1 LAEITGNRKFVESIL
16 YYFCCA
22 NRLRLDSP
30 VPHAQAACTRKGNRI
45 QVSGT
50 LFFQA
55 SFSLVYYE
63 IVIDRFGL
71 IEDSIS
77 SIP

>member
-22 NRLRLDSP
+22 NRLGLDSP
-30 VPHAQAACTRKGNRI
+30 ASQAQAACTRKGNRI
-45 QVSGT
+45 QGSGP
-50 LFFQA
+50 LFFKA
-55 SFSLVYYE
+55 RFSLVYYE
-63 IVIDRFGL
+63 IVIDRSGL

>member
-1 LAEITGNRKFVESIL
+1 LAEITGNRKFIESIL
-16 YYFCCA
+16 YYFGCA
-22 NRLRLDSP
+22 NRLGLDSP
-30 VPHAQAACTRKGNRI
+30 ASHAQAACTRKGNRI
-45 QVSGT
+45 QGSGP

-63 IVIDRFGL
+63 IVIDRSGL